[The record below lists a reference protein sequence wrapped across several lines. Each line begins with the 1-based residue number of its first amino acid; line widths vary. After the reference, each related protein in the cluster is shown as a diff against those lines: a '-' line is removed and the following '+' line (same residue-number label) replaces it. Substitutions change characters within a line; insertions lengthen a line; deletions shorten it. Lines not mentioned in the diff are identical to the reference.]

1 MEGRERGRSCAGPLP
16 GPPGARV
23 LRPAAGRPAQPAA
36 HPLRLG
42 VHFPAV
48 GPPVA
53 PVSHPFQPPEALW
66 AFRPGL
72 RILRCPSRA
81 PVPLSRGNPAGAA
94 ARLQAAVLP
103 PAWRGRRKPAGF
115 PKRRA
120 AAGCALGAGRAR
132 GAGRAAGEPWSAA
145 GRAGSPETLFGEKFS
160 LRSFPP
166 SPVLAHTPPARRAS
180 TSSLGSLGPGLE
192 GSDPFIPRQAWPLKN
207 TGNKSEVRK
216 AAVKCRPVT
225 PSQPGMLRS

>member
-1 MEGRERGRSCAGPLP
+1 MGAAAPGRCRGLRERACFARLLGALHSPRPTPYAWESTFPPWDLLSPQSPTHSNPPRLCGLFALGSGSCA
-16 GPPGARV
+16 
-23 LRPAAGRPAQPAA
+23 
-36 HPLRLG
+36 
-42 VHFPAV
+42 
-48 GPPVA
+48 A
-53 PVSHPFQPPEALW
+53 P
-66 AFRPGL
+66 
-72 RILRCPSRA
+72 RA

-180 TSSLGSLGPGLE
+180 TSSLGLWAR
-192 GSDPFIPRQAWPLKN
+192 DWRA
-207 TGNKSEVRK
+207 R
-216 AAVKCRPVT
+216 T
-225 PSQPGMLRS
+225 PSFPARLGH